1 MILSIFTDETGMDL
15 EKAIPL
21 VKSWGLHYIDLRSRI
36 FQRPLEKLT
45 DRQLEEVKKLLDDNG
60 LKVAC
65 LQSSLGKVHLPG
77 GERLKEEME
86 KLDRIIAASQI
97 LDCKLVRSF
106 FFWQRTGRRRPA
118 SENSPSAPTFWRR

>member
-65 LQSSLGKVHLPG
+65 LEDIALRSGWITPDHLRETARPMSKNQYGQYLLRIANEEEQKQKLARKHHGK
-77 GERLKEEME
+77 
-86 KLDRIIAASQI
+86 
-97 LDCKLVRSF
+97 
-106 FFWQRTGRRRPA
+106 
-118 SENSPSAPTFWRR
+118 